1 MRKCKICGRMFEPK
15 YFNTQMCS
23 AECVAAARKI
33 SNAKTNERV
42 KKERRERLG
51 IRICVECGVE
61 FAPSRETQVC
71 CNSICQHERIRKIEK
86 SWREEAKKKDEKTKK
101 KADTLAEI
109 NAKARAAGMTYGKY
123 MEYISGRKEPG

>member
-1 MRKCKICGRMFEPK
+1 VRKCKICGRMFEPK

-33 SNAKTNERV
+33 SNAKTNDRV

-86 SWREEAKKKDEKTKK
+86 SWREEAKKKDEKTKYTTT
-101 KADTLAEI
+101 KANIMQKAMIIIFFSFFVCSLALL
-109 NAKARAAGMTYGKY
+109 G
-123 MEYISGRKEPG
+123 ISFCC

>member
-1 MRKCKICGRMFEPK
+1 MRKCKICGRMFEPN
-15 YFNTQMCS
+15 YHNSQMCS

-51 IRICVECGVE
+51 TRICVECGIE
-61 FAPSRETQVC
+61 FAPNRETQVC
-71 CNSICQHERIRKIEK
+71 CNAICQHERIRKIEK
-86 SWREEAKKKDEKTKK
+86 SWREEAKKKGEKTKK

-123 MEYISGRKEPG
+123 MEHIRRKEPG